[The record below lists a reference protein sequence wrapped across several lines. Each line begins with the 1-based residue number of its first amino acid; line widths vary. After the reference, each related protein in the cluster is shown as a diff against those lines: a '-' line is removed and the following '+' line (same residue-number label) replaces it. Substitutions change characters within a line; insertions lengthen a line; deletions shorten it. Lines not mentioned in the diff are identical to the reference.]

1 MKKKVVYTV
10 SIIAVLAILS
20 LCFLSVY
27 LLSCAN
33 KDFVISS
40 GGVNTSYYSENVT
53 LFASDDDIDGVFT
66 SAANNIQTFFSIG
79 VDDKVDIMF
88 ESDPI
93 KLYYKNVL
101 SDDEFK
107 EIKVNMVTGGY
118 SFCPLYKN
126 DDGTINEESWTMV
139 IADYGIQKRVICFGF
154 YNKDWSYNE
163 SPSQYTKSVIDEN
176 LVNSHVSFDS
186 LGLNYPINSTKYSFT
201 ITNFEGQDIVTDG
214 FLVEKNVDGE
224 WCTVEKDMNSAAAQ
238 KLPSQIKLNGVTL
251 KSGQSRTVNINVPL
265 YMLFDEDDRQHI
277 ISGDYR
283 YAVAYTVDGEKHYAV
298 SSTFSIGFD
307 PLISIE

>member
-20 LCFLSVY
+20 LCFISVY

-33 KDFVISS
+33 KEFSVKS
-40 GGVNTSYYSENVT
+40 GGVNTAYYSENVT
-53 LFASDDDIDGVFT
+53 FFASDDDINNVFT
-66 SAANNIQTFFSIG
+66 ASANNIQTFFSIG
-79 VDDKVDIMF
+79 AEDKVDILF

-93 KLYYKNVL
+93 KLYYKNAL
-101 SDDEFK
+101 SDDELK

-118 SFCPLYKN
+118 SFCPIYKDEN
-126 DDGTINEESWTMV
+126 SEFSEESWTMV

-154 YNKDWSYNE
+154 YNNDWKYNE
-163 SPSQYTKSVIDEN
+163 SPSQYTKSIIDEK

-201 ITNFEGQDIVTDG
+201 ITNFEGKDIITDG
-214 FLVEKNVDGE
+214 FLIEKNVDGT
-224 WCTVEKDMNSAAAQ
+224 WCTVESEMNSAAAQ
-238 KLPSQIKLNGVTL
+238 QIPSQIKLNGVTL
-251 KSGQSRTVNINVPL
+251 KSGQSRTVNLSVPL
-265 YMLFDEDDRQHI
+265 YMLFDTDNRQHI

-283 YAVAYTVDGEKHYAV
+283 YAVAYTVDGEKHYSV

-307 PLISIE
+307 PLISVE